1 NVADAEN
8 GCDNA
13 AASISRVDKTVNPD
27 QTYENVDYHRVYIY
41 HINHIHLK
49 GGDNFTLAVRN
60 YKSMGSRRMFILPL
74 HIRALPCSC
83 LLILTIAGRQLVY
96 IYHINHIHL
105 KGGDNFTLA
114 VRNYKSMGSRRMF
127 ILPLHIRA
135 LPCSCLLILT
145 IAGRQLYI
153 LRQVKTEPFLSPSK
167 IAEIAE
173 RDLEKN
179 FAHKQ

>member
-1 NVADAEN
+1 MADAEN

-13 AASISRVDKTVNPD
+13 AASISGVDKTVNPD
-27 QTYENVDYHRVYIY
+27 QTYENVDDHRVYIY

-60 YKSMGSRRMFILPL
+60 YISMGSRRMFILPL

-83 LLILTIAGRQLVY
+83 LLVLTIAGRLLVM
-96 IYHINHIHL
+96 
-105 KGGDNFTLA
+105 
-114 VRNYKSMGSRRMF
+114 VPF
-127 ILPLHIRA
+127 ILKRYKTEKRVANKCKVASNKIF
-135 LPCSCLLILT
+135 SMSNE
-145 IAGRQLYI
+145 QYI